1 MDVSVF
7 NFPIF
12 TQQTQS
18 VKEDLEISEKLQID
32 KLDFSPEWE
41 SPLVTRIYLFHSNEE
56 LRG

>member
-1 MDVSVF
+1 MDVSVS

-32 KLDFSPEWE
+32 KLDFSPVWE
-41 SPLVTRIYLFHSNEE
+41 SPLVNRIYSFHSNEE